1 MQTAAEKLSRQ
12 IAIHVNKINA
22 LLSGEE
28 ISKHTESELSFLMGF
43 MHGLHSALE
52 CGDMV
57 GMTAA
62 ERHNVVIE
70 LENAVCIIP
79 AFAAD
84 GRKRSANQRTGGFI
98 NIIKRIFN

>member
-1 MQTAAEKLSRQ
+1 MQTAAEKLSSQ
-12 IAIHVNKINA
+12 IAAHANKINA
-22 LLSGEE
+22 LLSGEAQ
-28 ISKHTESELSFLMGF
+28 STLTESELSFSMGF
-43 MHGLHSALE
+43 LYGLHGALE

-70 LENAVCIIP
+70 LENAVWIIP
-79 AFAAD
+79 SFAAD
-84 GRKRSANQRTGGFI
+84 GRKRSANQRKGGFI

>member
-1 MQTAAEKLSRQ
+1 MSTAAKKLSSQ

-22 LLSGEE
+22 LLSGEA

-57 GMTAA
+57 GMTQA
-62 ERHNVVIE
+62 ERHNLVIE
-70 LENAVCIIP
+70 LENAVWIIP
-79 AFAAD
+79 SFAAD
-84 GRKRSANQRTGGFI
+84 GRKRIANQRKGGFI
-98 NIIKRIFN
+98 NTIKRIFN